1 MILILRVQIQIP
13 LTVVEILDKI
23 EKVFAQWPIVVAQLL
38 EQLVLIL
45 S

>member
-13 LTVVEILDKI
+13 LTLVEIPEKI
-23 EKVFAQWPIVVAQLL
+23 EKVVTQWPIVEAQLL